1 MQLQAAALLRSFSL
15 MQVVVS
21 DQASDLIKQNGG
33 RVYVWPKTSRCCRAV
48 TTLAT
53 SNEPPRRREFVRVET
68 GEQFEL
74 YLDTRLRRLP
84 DELHLDFHRFPRRVE
99 AYWNGCAWVV

>member
-1 MQLQAAALLRSFSL
+1 LQRFCDHFSL
-15 MQVVVS
+15 MRVVVS
-21 DQASDLIKQNGG
+21 DPASDLIEENGG
-33 RVYVWPKTSRCCRAV
+33 RVYVWPRKSRCCGAV

-68 GEQFEL
+68 GERFEL
-74 YLDTRLRRLP
+74 YLDARLRRLP
-84 DELHLDFHRFPRRVE
+84 DELHLDFRRFPRRAE